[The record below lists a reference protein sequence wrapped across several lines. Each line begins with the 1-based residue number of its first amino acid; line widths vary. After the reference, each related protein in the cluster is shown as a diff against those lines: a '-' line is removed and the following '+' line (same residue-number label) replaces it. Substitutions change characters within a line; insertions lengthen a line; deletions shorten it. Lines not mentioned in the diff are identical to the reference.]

1 MNIKSKSSGK
11 IKEKMSTLCKRN
23 ITKISIKSHLSR
35 NSFRNKFDSLIS
47 QMTGTIDIIVI
58 SETKLDDI
66 FPVGK
71 FIIEGYGVPYRVNRN
86 ANGEGIMLFIRQD
99 VTSKL
104 LQQRVFS

>member
-1 MNIKSKSSGK
+1 
-11 IKEKMSTLCKRN
+11 
-23 ITKISIKSHLSR
+23 
-35 NSFRNKFDSLIS
+35 
-47 QMTGTIDIIVI
+47 MTGTIDIIMI

>member
-1 MNIKSKSSGK
+1 
-11 IKEKMSTLCKRN
+11 
-23 ITKISIKSHLSR
+23 
-35 NSFRNKFDSLIS
+35 
-47 QMTGTIDIIVI
+47 MTGTIDIIVI

-71 FIIEGYGVPYRVNRN
+71 FIIECYGVPYRVNRN

>member
-1 MNIKSKSSGK
+1 
-11 IKEKMSTLCKRN
+11 
-23 ITKISIKSHLSR
+23 
-35 NSFRNKFDSLIS
+35 
-47 QMTGTIDIIVI
+47 MTGTIDILVI

-71 FIIEGYGVPYRVNRN
+71 FIIEGNGVPYRVNRN

>member
-1 MNIKSKSSGK
+1 
-11 IKEKMSTLCKRN
+11 
-23 ITKISIKSHLSR
+23 
-35 NSFRNKFDSLIS
+35 
-47 QMTGTIDIIVI
+47 MTGTIDILVI

-71 FIIEGYGVPYRVNRN
+71 FIIEGYGVRYRVNRN

>member
-11 IKEKMSTLCKRN
+11 FNEKLSTLCKRN
-23 ITKISIKSHLSR
+23 INEISIKSHLSR

-47 QMTGTIDIIVI
+47 QMTSTIDILVI

-71 FIIEGYGVPYRVNRN
+71 FIIEGYGV
-86 ANGEGIMLFIRQD
+86 
-99 VTSKL
+99 SK
-104 LQQRVFS
+104 R

>member
-1 MNIKSKSSGK
+1 
-11 IKEKMSTLCKRN
+11 
-23 ITKISIKSHLSR
+23 
-35 NSFRNKFDSLIS
+35 
-47 QMTGTIDIIVI
+47 MTSTIDILVI

-99 VTSKL
+99 ITSKL

>member
-1 MNIKSKSSGK
+1 
-11 IKEKMSTLCKRN
+11 
-23 ITKISIKSHLSR
+23 
-35 NSFRNKFDSLIS
+35 
-47 QMTGTIDIIVI
+47 MTGTIDILVI

-99 VTSKL
+99 ITSKL